1 MHILHEEEDGSG
13 RHYITNESGETIA
26 EITYTLKAPNTVVIN
41 HTGVDKE
48 LQGKNIG
55 FQLVEAVVEQA
66 RAEGKKVVP
75 VCSFAKAIIEK
86 TEEFKDVLMKG

>member
-1 MHILHEEEDGSG
+1 
-13 RHYITNESGETIA
+13 
-26 EITYTLKAPNTVVIN
+26 VVIN